1 MYLLTKLA
9 KNKLFVGIVLSFVFG
24 ILLLPAAPALTE
36 DQFDLGIGYAGATGL
51 GHRDVRTTISDI
63 IKVSLGLLGI
73 VALVIILV
81 AGFKWM
87 TAGGNE
93 EKVGEA
99 KKMMMQGVI
108 GLAIVFAAYAI
119 AQFVLTQLYKATT
132 GDVYKLEKDTGN
144 LPLPKPG

>member
-36 DQFDLGIGYAGATGL
+36 DKDKEQFDLGIGYAGATGL

-93 EKVGEA
+93 E
-99 KKMMMQGVI
+99 
-108 GLAIVFAAYAI
+108 
-119 AQFVLTQLYKATT
+119 
-132 GDVYKLEKDTGN
+132 
-144 LPLPKPG
+144 

>member
-36 DQFDLGIGYAGATGL
+36 KEQKEQFDLGIGYAGATGL

-119 AQFVLTQLYKATT
+119 AQFVLMQLYKATT

-144 LPLPKPG
+144 L